1 MQLIETLLGL
11 LHSAPAF
18 ELKWFRNYRDRKSP
32 QFSGQ
37 RCDDWSAA
45 RARASAQTRSNENHV
60 RTFEDFND
68 LVSIFECRLPA
79 HFGIGAGAEAFGQ
92 SAAEL
97 NLNRRTRTLQRLQ
110 IGIGN
115 DELDAFDAG
124 VDHAIHRV
132 GAAAANAHNFYT
144 RARNW
149 RLVVDKNIYASAG
162 FAYLRCHEFFLSSK
176 SSEPGRYPRPP
187 SSILGWQNHGPPYLP
202 NNMLCHWRASLQH
215 LVKSY
220 YY

>member
-1 MQLIETLLGL
+1 MQLVETLLSL
-11 LHSAPAF
+11 LHAAPAF
-18 ELKWFRNYRDRKSP
+18 ELKWLGHHRHCQSAQLSGERCNDR
-32 QFSGQ
+32 G
-37 RCDDWSAA
+37 AT
-45 RARASAQTRSNENHV
+45 RARSATQTRGHENHV
-60 RTFEDFND
+60 RAFEDLND
-68 LVSIFECRLPA
+68 LVGIFERRLPA
-79 HFGIGAGAEAFGQ
+79 HFGIGAGPKTFGQ

-97 NLNRRTRTLQRLQ
+97 NLDGRSRTLQRLQ

-115 DELDAFDAG
+115 DELDAFDTG

-132 GAAAANAHNFYT
+132 AAAAAHTDNFYP

-176 SSEPGRYPRPP
+176 SSEPGRCPRPL
-187 SSILGWQNHGPPYLP
+187 SSILGWQNHGPLYLA
-202 NNMLCHWRASLQH
+202 NNILCHWRASIQH
-215 LVKSY
+215 LVKKY